1 MTLGQRLKARREELG
16 CGIRQLGRETGIAA
30 QTIINIENS
39 VSSPLFK
46 NVIILSKTLS
56 IPLDELAALVHNK

>member
-1 MTLGQRLKARREELG
+1 MTLGERLKARREELG
-16 CGIRQLGRETGIAA
+16 LGLRELGRETELAA

-39 VSSPLFK
+39 VSSPLFR
-46 NVIILSKTLS
+46 NVVILSKALS